1 MKKNHLIIPILS
13 LVFLF
18 SCTDQEAEKTKSKE
32 VKKGIIEVDTTDV
45 FSSEQYDFVLP
56 RPFALAA
63 NFEEAG
69 MKYDKERMNPT
80 ENVVKYKTK
89 GDQLINFGVYSTDL
103 VYNILNDQPQQT
115 MAYFNTLKELADKFG
130 MGSIFTEDELA
141 IKIEQNISDRSVLED
156 LLVDVHERSQEFLE
170 DNDMR
175 YLSAIQF
182 SGAWIE
188 GMYLAS
194 FDFVEKEPSEVS
206 HKIVDQM
213 SLLRNAL
220 KGLNAYPNKDESIK
234 KTIDALEE
242 LQETYNNFDS
252 LSADGGTGL
261 PELSADEIKEIAK
274 QIQEIR
280 SQIIK
285 A

>member
-1 MKKNHLIIPILS
+1 MPMIS
-13 LVFLF
+13 LAMLF
-18 SCTDQEAEKTKSKE
+18 SCSEQEAEETQSKK
-32 VKKGIIEVDTTDV
+32 VKKAVVEVDTTDV
-45 FSSEQYDFVLP
+45 FSSDQYEFVLP

-69 MKYDKERMNPT
+69 MKYDKERMNPV
-80 ENVVKYKTK
+80 ENMSKYKTK

-115 MAYFNTLKELADKFG
+115 MAYFKTLKELAEKFG
-130 MGSIFTEDELA
+130 MGSIFTKDELA
-141 IKIEQNISDRSVLED
+141 LKIEENISDRSVLED
-156 LLVDVHERSQEFLE
+156 LLVDVHERSQEFLQ

-182 SGAWIE
+182 SGAWVE

-234 KTIDALEE
+234 NTINALEK

-252 LSADGGTGL
+252 LKANGATGI
-261 PELSADEIKEIAK
+261 PDLSGDEIKEIAK
-274 QIQEIR
+274 QIQKIR
-280 SQIIK
+280 TIITK
-285 A
+285 G

>member
-1 MKKNHLIIPILS
+1 MNKNHLITPILS

-32 VKKGIIEVDTTDV
+32 VKKGVIEVDTTDV

-130 MGSIFTEDELA
+130 MGSIFTKDELA

>member
-1 MKKNHLIIPILS
+1 MPMIS
-13 LVFLF
+13 LAMLF
-18 SCTDQEAEKTKSKE
+18 SCSEQEAEETQSKE
-32 VKKGIIEVDTTDV
+32 VKKAVVEVDTTDV
-45 FSSEQYDFVLP
+45 FSSDQYEFVLP

-69 MKYDKERMNPT
+69 MKYDKERMNPV
-80 ENVVKYKTK
+80 ENMSKYKTK

-115 MAYFNTLKELADKFG
+115 MAYFKTLKELAEKFG
-130 MGSIFTEDELA
+130 MGSIFSEDELA
-141 IKIEQNISDRSVLED
+141 LKIEENISDRSVLED
-156 LLVDVHERSQEFLE
+156 LLVDIHERSQEFLQ

-182 SGAWIE
+182 SGAWVE

-234 KTIDALEE
+234 NTINALEK

-252 LSADGGTGL
+252 LKANGATGI
-261 PELSADEIKEIAK
+261 PDLSGDEIKEIAK
-274 QIQEIR
+274 QIQKIR
-280 SQIIK
+280 TIITK
-285 A
+285 G

>member
-1 MKKNHLIIPILS
+1 MPMIS
-13 LVFLF
+13 LAMLF
-18 SCTDQEAEKTKSKE
+18 SCSEQEAEETQSKK
-32 VKKGIIEVDTTDV
+32 VKKAVVEVDTTDV
-45 FSSEQYDFVLP
+45 FSSDQYEFVLP

-69 MKYDKERMNPT
+69 MKYDKERMNPV
-80 ENVVKYKTK
+80 ENMSKYKTK

-115 MAYFNTLKELADKFG
+115 MAYFKTLKELAEKFG

-141 IKIEQNISDRSVLED
+141 LKIEENISDRSVLED
-156 LLVDVHERSQEFLE
+156 LLVDVHERSQEFLQ

-182 SGAWIE
+182 SGAWVE

-234 KTIDALEE
+234 NTINALEK

-252 LSADGGTGL
+252 LKANGATGI
-261 PELSADEIKEIAK
+261 PDLSGDEIKEIAK
-274 QIQEIR
+274 QIQKIR
-280 SQIIK
+280 TIITK
-285 A
+285 G

>member
-1 MKKNHLIIPILS
+1 MPMIS
-13 LVFLF
+13 LAMLF
-18 SCTDQEAEKTKSKE
+18 SCSEQEAEETQSKE
-32 VKKGIIEVDTTDV
+32 VKKAVVEVDTTDV
-45 FSSEQYDFVLP
+45 FSSDQYEFVLP

-69 MKYDKERMNPT
+69 MKYDKERMNPV
-80 ENVVKYKTK
+80 ENMSKYKTK

-115 MAYFNTLKELADKFG
+115 MVYFKALKELAEKFG
-130 MGSIFTEDELA
+130 MGSIFSEDELA
-141 IKIEQNISDRSVLED
+141 LKIEENISDRSVLED
-156 LLVDVHERSQEFLE
+156 LLVDVHERSQEFLQ

-182 SGAWIE
+182 SGAWVE

-234 KTIDALEE
+234 NTINALEK

-252 LSADGGTGL
+252 LKANGATGI
-261 PELSADEIKEIAK
+261 PDLSGDEIKEIAK
-274 QIQEIR
+274 QIQKIR
-280 SQIIK
+280 TIITK
-285 A
+285 G